1 MLNISDNRIDK
12 FVDMSKYTSAKI
24 FADNRHYRVIRK
36 VVWGVA
42 IVILLV
48 LFLPWTQNIKGSGYV
63 TTLRPEQRPQTVHA
77 IIGGRIEK
85 WYVQEGDYVH
95 KGDTIIFLSET
106 KESYF
111 DPNLIANTE
120 DQVNAKEGAVESYT
134 EKIGALTKQIK
145 AIEREQELK
154 LKQARNQLKQ
164 SKLKVISDSIDL
176 EAVKTRLSIAETQY
190 DRAFNLNKEG
200 LKPMTYVE
208 EKKVK
213 LQEMQAKII
222 TQENKYLTSQNELIN
237 AEMELTRLNAAYAEK
252 LAKTQSDIQTVLS
265 TRFDT
270 QSQVSKLRSQFAG
283 YLIRNGMYYITA
295 PQDGYVNRALQ
306 SGIGETIKEGTSVVS
321 IMPARFDIAVETYIE
336 PLDYPLVHK
345 GGKVRIW
352 FDGWPTIVFSGWPGV
367 SYGTFGGVVVAKEN
381 FISANGKYR
390 VLIAPDPEEKSWPK
404 ELSVGA
410 GSQTLALL
418 DDVPIWFEI
427 WRTLNGFPPNFYN
440 TPGSEGSTNEKKK

>member
-24 FADNRHYRVIRK
+24 FADNKHYRVIRK

-42 IVILLV
+42 MVILLV

-95 KGDTIIFLSET
+95 KGDTIMFLSET

-111 DPNLIANTE
+111 DPDLIANTG
-120 DQVNAKEGAVESYT
+120 DQVRAKEGAVESYT
-134 EKIGALTKQIK
+134 EKVGALTEQIK
-145 AIEREQELK
+145 AIERERELK
-154 LKQARNQLKQ
+154 LKQAQNKLKQ

-176 EAVKTRLSIAETQY
+176 EAVKIRLNIAETQY

-252 LAKTQSDIQTVLS
+252 LAKAQSDIQTALS

-270 QSQVSKLRSQFAG
+270 QSQVSKLRSQYAG

-321 IMPARFDIAVETYIE
+321 IMPASFDIAVETYIE

-390 VLIAPDPEEKSWPK
+390 VLIAPDPEEKNWPA

-427 WRTLNGFPPNFYN
+427 WRTLNGFPPNFYT